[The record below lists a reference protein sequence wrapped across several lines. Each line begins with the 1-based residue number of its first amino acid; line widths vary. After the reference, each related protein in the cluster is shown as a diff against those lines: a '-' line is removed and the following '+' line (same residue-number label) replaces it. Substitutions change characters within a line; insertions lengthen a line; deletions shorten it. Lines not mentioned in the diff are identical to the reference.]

1 MNTTPNVDV
10 CPESLG
16 AMLEYLYVER
26 GPLYK
31 ELSPLFILTFQIIW
45 NDTVFINPDMPFQ

>member
-16 AMLEYLYVER
+16 ARLEYLYVER

-31 ELSPLFILTFQIIW
+31 ELSPLFILTFQII
-45 NDTVFINPDMPFQ
+45 